1 MVLPSRYVNTFLT
14 ILWDA
19 VDQSADND
27 RRDSRLLPLTPMV
40 NYAWLVFSPVSVS
53 VLLLVLFPFSRLRL
67 LLLDTEVSS
76 LVLSSFVLLLV
87 SGVLP

>member
-14 ILWDA
+14 ILWDT
-19 VDQSADND
+19 VDQSTDND
-27 RRDSRLLPLTPMV
+27 RHHSRLLPLTPMV
-40 NYAWLVFSPVSVS
+40 NSALLVFSPVSVS
-53 VLLLVLFPFSRLRL
+53 VLPLVLFPFSRLRL